1 MSSADCCCAMW
12 QSPIQGALRPAIWL
26 PKVRD
31 LHSCYET
38 WIIPETTPEVC
49 LSNLIEAV
57 DRLSETEKMHINK
70 VQSHKNFVQI
80 FSFTQ
85 AEWLDVVEIE
95 FQPGRER
102 GTLGKAKS
110 FSTGLF
116 PLMIP
121 FAFLLNMI
129 FFFVPFYDN
138 KYNKMR
144 LERIRSHM
152 KLNIELIKDV
162 P

>member
-1 MSSADCCCAMW
+1 MW

-80 FSFTQ
+80 FSFTE

>member
-12 QSPIQGALRPAIWL
+12 QSPIQGVLRPAMWL
-26 PKVRD
+26 PGIKNF
-31 LHSCYET
+31 HSRKET
-38 WIIPETTPEVC
+38 WIIPEATPDVC
-49 LSNLIEAV
+49 LEHLISAV
-57 DRLSETEKMHINK
+57 AILSETEKMHINK
-70 VQSHKNFVQI
+70 VRPGRNFVQI
-80 FSFTQ
+80 FCYTE

-102 GTLGKAKS
+102 GTLAKARS
-110 FSTGLF
+110 FSTGLL

-129 FFFVPFYDN
+129 FFFVPFYDHN
-138 KYNKMR
+138 CNKMR
-144 LERIRSHM
+144 LDRIKQHM
-152 KLNIELIKDV
+152 KLNIEIEKEE